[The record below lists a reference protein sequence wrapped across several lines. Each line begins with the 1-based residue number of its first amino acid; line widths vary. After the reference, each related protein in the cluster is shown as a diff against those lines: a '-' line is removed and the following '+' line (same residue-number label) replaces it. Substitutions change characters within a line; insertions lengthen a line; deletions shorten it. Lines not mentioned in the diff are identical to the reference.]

1 MRRAKQR
8 LSRRGNP
15 GPTAVSDNP
24 DTEALL
30 RATLD
35 SLSAHIAVLDEAGT
49 IISVNQ
55 AWRSFAACS
64 GYVGEN
70 QGIGTNYLQI
80 CEQSAPFSED
90 AAATARALRD
100 VIAGRRSEFRKE
112 YPCTGPNGPRW
123 FQLRVT
129 RPEGAHTRRIVVAH
143 EDITE
148 VKQGQAA
155 LARLTARLM
164 EVQDD
169 ERRAIARELHDTTA
183 QNLLAVSLN
192 ATRLRD
198 RLRDAPE
205 AARRLLNEIQ
215 ELAEQSL
222 QEVRTLS
229 YVLHPP
235 VLDMLGLSSA
245 LRWLAKGFSERSGI
259 EIETGIAEMSEAL
272 PQEAA
277 IALFRISQ
285 EALANIH
292 RHSRSSWARIAL
304 HRTGR
309 QVRLEIA
316 IVGAGSSGASKPKTN
331 RPSGSEYPGCV
342 CVWSSSVAASRSNPG
357 GAARE

>member
-1 MRRAKQR
+1 
-8 LSRRGNP
+8 
-15 GPTAVSDNP
+15 
-24 DTEALL
+24 
-30 RATLD
+30 
-35 SLSAHIAVLDEAGT
+35 VLDETGT
-49 IISVNQ
+49 IIAVNQ

-64 GYVGEN
+64 GYVGEDD
-70 QGIGTNYLQI
+70 GIGTNYLRI
-80 CEQSAPFSED
+80 CEQSASVSGD
-90 AAATARALRD
+90 AAATARALRE
-100 VIAGRRSEFRKE
+100 IIEGRRSEFRME
-112 YPCTGPNGPRW
+112 YPCTGPDGPRW

-129 RPEGAHTRRIVVAH
+129 RPEGVQTRRIVVAH

-148 VKQGQAA
+148 VKQAQAA

-192 ATRLRD
+192 AMRLRD

-205 AARRLLNEIQ
+205 AARRLLNETL

-235 VLDMLGLSSA
+235 LLDMMGLSAA
-245 LRWLAKGFSERSGI
+245 LRWLAEGFSERSGI
-259 EIETGIAEMSEAL
+259 ETETDIAELGETL
-272 PQEAA
+272 PQDAA
-277 IALFRISQ
+277 TAFFRITQ

-292 RHSRSSWARIAL
+292 RHSRSPWARVAL
-304 HRTGR
+304 SRRGP

-316 IVGAGSSGASKPKTN
+316 DRGCGFQRGERADSGDQALGIGISGMRLRLEQLGGRLEIKSGRTGTRVTATLALDRDIHPDAAG
-331 RPSGSEYPGCV
+331 PG
-342 CVWSSSVAASRSNPG
+342 
-357 GAARE
+357 

>member
-1 MRRAKQR
+1 M
-8 LSRRGNP
+8 
-15 GPTAVSDNP
+15 
-24 DTEALL
+24 
-30 RATLD
+30 
-35 SLSAHIAVLDEAGT
+35 SAHIAVLDEAGT

-70 QGIGTNYLQI
+70 HGIGTNYLQI

-205 AARRLLNEIQ
+205 AARRLLNEI
-215 ELAEQSL
+215 
-222 QEVRTLS
+222 
-229 YVLHPP
+229 
-235 VLDMLGLSSA
+235 
-245 LRWLAKGFSERSGI
+245 
-259 EIETGIAEMSEAL
+259 
-272 PQEAA
+272 
-277 IALFRISQ
+277 
-285 EALANIH
+285 
-292 RHSRSSWARIAL
+292 
-304 HRTGR
+304 
-309 QVRLEIA
+309 
-316 IVGAGSSGASKPKTN
+316 
-331 RPSGSEYPGCV
+331 
-342 CVWSSSVAASRSNPG
+342 
-357 GAARE
+357 